1 MTNVKHPELLNIA
14 VVTFLAKV
22 VKKANDNARVAAGH
36 LLDDGE
42 GVPLRTPSGMKVGQA
57 KRTDPERKATV
68 TGPAALDAW
77 IRKNYPD
84 QVEETEEVSPDTDAV
99 LAVLRQHAPELVV
112 RTSRVAARMVPDV
125 LAASEAAGEPM
136 GPDGEL
142 DVPGVQVEK
151 PRGVLTIT
159 FDRKTGAAAIGEM
172 WQAGLIQLDGDGVR
186 LALPATPTEQP
197 EESA

>member
-1 MTNVKHPELLNIA
+1 MTEVKHPELLNIA

-22 VKKANDNARVAAGH
+22 VKKANDTARASCN

-42 GVPLRTPSGMKVGQA
+42 GVPLRSPSGLKVGQA
-57 KRTDPERKATV
+57 KRTDPERKAIV
-68 TGPAALDAW
+68 TGPAALDVW
-77 IRKNYPD
+77 LRKTYPD
-84 QVEETEEVSPDTDAV
+84 QVEETEEVSPDTEAV
-99 LAVLRQHAPELVV
+99 LAVLREHAPELVV

-125 LAASEAAGEPM
+125 LAASEAAGAPM

-159 FDRKTGAAAIGEM
+159 FDRKTSAAAIAEM
-172 WQAGLIQLDGDGVR
+172 WRAGLIQLDGNGVR